1 MGQPGPGLD
10 LGPTDAKRNLRPN
23 CEALRSLPRQTS
35 VSRVPRAEDTVL
47 ASSLHTLSLRLPS
60 GVNLSSRVRIPYFR
74 VPKLTALKC
83 PLETLDRQQ
92 QLAFLLHPSGLEG
105 KCPESHSEDHIC

>member
-35 VSRVPRAEDTVL
+35 VSCVPRAEDRVL
-47 ASSLHTLSLRLPS
+47 AR
-60 GVNLSSRVRIPYFR
+60 
-74 VPKLTALKC
+74 LTAHAL
-83 PLETLDRQQ
+83 PATASWGQSQQ
-92 QLAFLLHPSGLEG
+92 QGKNPLLQGN
-105 KCPESHSEDHIC
+105 

>member
-35 VSRVPRAEDTVL
+35 VSRVPR
-47 ASSLHTLSLRLPS
+47 SLHTLSLRLPS

-92 QLAFLLHPSGLEG
+92 QLVLLHPSGLEG